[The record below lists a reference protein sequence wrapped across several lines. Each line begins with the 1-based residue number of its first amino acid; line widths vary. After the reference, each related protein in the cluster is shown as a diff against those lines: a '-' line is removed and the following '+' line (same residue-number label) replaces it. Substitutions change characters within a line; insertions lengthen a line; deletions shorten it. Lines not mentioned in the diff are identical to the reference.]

1 MIEDVLSLREQAQ
14 LFRGLPEWNV
24 EPDEAFIKLLEDME
38 VGRHVAAV
46 KIIGTDPKS
55 TVAVTI
61 KTVTRSCS
69 KD

>member
-14 LFRGLPEWNV
+14 LFRGLPEWNA
-24 EPDEAFIKLLEDME
+24 EPDEPFIKLLEDME

-46 KIIGTDPKS
+46 KVIGTDPKA

-61 KTVTRSCS
+61 KNATHS
-69 KD
+69 